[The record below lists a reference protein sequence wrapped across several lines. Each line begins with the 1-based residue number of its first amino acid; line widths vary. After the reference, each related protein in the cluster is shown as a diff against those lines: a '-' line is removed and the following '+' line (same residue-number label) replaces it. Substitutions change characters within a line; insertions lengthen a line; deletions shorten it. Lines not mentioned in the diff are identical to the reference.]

1 MRLLNVFLLIVAA
14 LALWFLLFE
23 AMPAQL
29 PKPKYQ
35 YLTINVSQFFMIW
48 LFVLFATIAAYVA
61 SKKSR

>member
-23 AMPAQL
+23 AVPAQL

-35 YLTINVSQFFMIW
+35 YLTIDASQFFTIW
-48 LFVLFATIAAYVA
+48 LFVLFATTAAYIA
-61 SKKSR
+61 SRKSR